1 MASKR
6 KAGQESERVRRR
18 RTPEEARGEILA
30 AAAKLFL
37 EHGPDQVG
45 LVDVAREAG
54 VSHALV
60 SPYFKTFEGLVEAVV
75 HQHIGGLAAAM
86 LARLSAAEDLT
97 TRELLREVFALHED
111 PLFVRVGLWVL
122 LRSRAERWELS
133 EAPDDQVLRAGEL
146 VARHF
151 ARLNQAR
158 GLPPPS
164 PEQVQHVIALVAV
177 TAHGYALSKHAL
189 RARQGLPAS
198 PQQDEVFLEQL
209 ARMIE
214 AYLADAVR
222 AEPSRGTQGSNEKQ

>member
-6 KAGQESERVRRR
+6 KSVQEPERVRRR
-18 RTPEEARGEILA
+18 RSPEEARGEILA
-30 AAAKLFL
+30 AAERLFL
-37 EHGPDQVG
+37 ERGPDQVG

-60 SPYFKTFEGLVEAVV
+60 SHYFKTYEGLVQTVV
-75 HQHIGGLAAAM
+75 YQHIGKLAVAM
-86 LARLSAAEDLT
+86 LERLGAAQALE

-122 LRSRAERWELS
+122 LLTRAERWSLS
-133 EAPDDQVLRAGEL
+133 GPPDDVVMRAGEL
-146 VARHF
+146 VTRHF
-151 ARLNQAR
+151 VRVNQSR

-164 PEQVQHVIALVAV
+164 PEQVQHVISLVAM

-189 RARQGLPAS
+189 RASQGQLAS
-198 PQQDEVFLEQL
+198 PHQDALFIEQL

-214 AYLADAVR
+214 LYLADAVR
-222 AEPSRGTQGSNEKQ
+222 